1 MSYYVY
7 ELVDPRTNTVFYVG
21 KGKKSR
27 VKAHEV
33 EAKKGVSSLKCDR
46 IREIWADGFEVT
58 NVRVASF
65 SDEQDAYD
73 FEAARICEYGLNNLT
88 NIAPGGGGVRGAPT
102 IYHDRVVV
110 RAAAECINRTGNGS
124 IKGVLINGSYLDLVE
139 ILKIYKERAFE
150 VISRRGLQWSN
161 EISVRFGVEFSHG

>member
-33 EAKKGVSSLKCDR
+33 EAKKGFISLKCDR
-46 IREIWADGFEVT
+46 IREIWAAGFEVT

-65 SDEQDAYD
+65 CDEQDAYD

-88 NIAPGGGGVRGAPT
+88 NIAPGGGGGRGGPT
-102 IYHDRVVV
+102 IYHDRVIV
-110 RAAAECINRTGNGS
+110 RATAECINRTKNGE
-124 IKGVLINGSYLDLVE
+124 IKGVLVNGSYLDLVE
-139 ILKIYKERAFE
+139 ILNLYKDRAFE
-150 VISRRGLQWSN
+150 VVSRRGLQWAN
-161 EISVRFGVEFSHG
+161 DIATRFGVEFSHG